1 MYQKLSLFILLLGMI
16 ILTACHSG
24 ERQTLFTT
32 TSDSLSVQIKRAIS
46 EKKRVLALKRE
57 LESVRYR
64 KSLLKYQAII
74 RKYAKRYGFDWR
86 LIVAQIMQESKFRE
100 AARSPVGAS
109 GLMQLMPRTSQEITR
124 ELDFQYILKNPREN
138 IAAGIYHLRKQY
150 GHFPNADFN
159 NRLKLSLASYN
170 CGAGRVFD
178 SQRIARH
185 FKRPPFQWRTIRG
198 YLQMLKHSDWEM
210 HLLVW
215 PQGKPEHGYFYGFNE
230 TITYVDNIWQMY
242 QAYKKIL

>member
-74 RKYAKRYGFDWR
+74 RKYAKRYGYCCPD
-86 LIVAQIMQESKFRE
+86 
-100 AARSPVGAS
+100 
-109 GLMQLMPRTSQEITR
+109 
-124 ELDFQYILKNPREN
+124 Y
-138 IAAGIYHLRKQY
+138 AGIQ
-150 GHFPNADFN
+150 
-159 NRLKLSLASYN
+159 
-170 CGAGRVFD
+170 
-178 SQRIARH
+178 I
-185 FKRPPFQWRTIRG
+185 
-198 YLQMLKHSDWEM
+198 
-210 HLLVW
+210 
-215 PQGKPEHGYFYGFNE
+215 
-230 TITYVDNIWQMY
+230 
-242 QAYKKIL
+242 